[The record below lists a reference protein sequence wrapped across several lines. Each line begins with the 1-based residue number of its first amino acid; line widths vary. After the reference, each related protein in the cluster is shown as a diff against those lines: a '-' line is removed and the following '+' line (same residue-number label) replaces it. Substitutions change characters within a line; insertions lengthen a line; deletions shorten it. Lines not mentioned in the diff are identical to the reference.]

1 MLLREKDKKRLCD
14 IFSSVDEP
22 YEIWA
27 YGSRVNGTAHAGSDL
42 DLVIR
47 GVNLKEVPREV
58 LTLLKQKITDSN
70 IPILVDLFEWTS
82 LPLSFQ
88 KNIMEEHEILF
99 DNSSVV
105 H

>member
-1 MLLREKDKKRLCD
+1 MLLREKDKKRLCE
-14 IFSSVDEP
+14 IFSSVDES
-22 YEIWA
+22 YEVWA

-58 LTLLKQKITDSN
+58 VKMLKQKINDSN

-88 KNIMEEHEILF
+88 KNIEEEHEILF
-99 DNSSVV
+99 DNSSIV

>member
-1 MLLREKDKKRLCD
+1 MLLRDKDKKRLYE

-47 GVNLKEVPREV
+47 SVNLKEVPREV
-58 LTLLKQKITDSN
+58 VTMLKQKINDSN

-88 KNIMEEHEILF
+88 KNIEEEHEILF

-105 H
+105 Q